1 MLSSSRPPH
10 GAPWRQRG
18 RGCSGHTELRS
29 GNRIQA
35 LPPSCKWGALPTHS
49 PGLSSLQARFRGDR
63 TDRWALR
70 AAVHGRSSV
79 AVASL
84 SCPCPH
90 LGLSSPT
97 CWKMGELRETPA
109 AQRVWNG
116 VGNADPRPGCAPAP
130 CLGLCIHSTSMG

>member
-18 RGCSGHTELRS
+18 RGSSGHMELRS

-63 TDRWALR
+63 TMGPEGRRAWQELR
-70 AAVHGRSSV
+70 SCGLPLL
-79 AVASL
+79 SL
-84 SCPCPH
+84 SPPWVELPNLLEDGGAPGDPC
-90 LGLSSPT
+90 SPA
-97 CWKMGELRETPA
+97 CLEWGGER
-109 AQRVWNG
+109 
-116 VGNADPRPGCAPAP
+116 
-130 CLGLCIHSTSMG
+130 